1 MIPGCEEILR
11 LAQEYD
17 TIPVCREIYADVV
30 TPITLLRRIAGRSR
44 RFFLLES
51 VEGGEKWGRYSF
63 LGCDP
68 VLRVTLKNGRVVTE
82 QADGTKTETETNRPY
97 DILREI
103 FKDRAPQGSRAAG
116 RSAGGFV
123 GYFASHDGYAE
134 PTLTISRGGE
144 QDFDLMLFD
153 EVIAYD
159 HLKQKISVVV
169 NQETGDKAPETLLGA
184 YGKACGGRSHR
195 SYDPGFQPAAGERAG
210 QGKGFCQQLFQ
221 RGILPQGGENQGV
234 HPKRRHFPGRDLQ
247 AVHQPL

>member
-30 TPITLLRRIAGRSR
+30 TPITLLRRMAGRSK

-68 VLRVTLKNGRVVTE
+68 VLRVTLKTAGSSPNGRT
-82 QADGTKTETETNRPY
+82 ARGRRPKRDGPTISCG
-97 DILREI
+97 D
-103 FKDRAPQGSRAAG
+103 FKDQAFPRSQGHAA
-116 RSAGGFV
+116 ALPAV
-123 GYFASHDGYAE
+123 LWDYFAYAMIGYAE
-134 PTLTISRGGE
+134 PTLSISRGRE

-169 NQETGDKAPETLLGA
+169 NMETRDKSPETLLGA
-184 YGKACGGRSHR
+184 YGTACGRIEAIVRMIRDLSPLPESGPGR
-195 SYDPGFQPAAGERAG
+195 A
-210 QGKGFCQQLFQ
+210 KGFFQQLF
-221 RGILPQGGENQGV
+221 
-234 HPKRRHFPGRDLQ
+234 PKRNIAAG
-247 AVHQPL
+247 

>member
-30 TPITLLRRIAGRSR
+30 TPITLLRRMAGRSK

-82 QADGTKTETETNRPY
+82 RADGTRTETETGRPY

-103 FKDRAPQGSRAAG
+103 LKTR
-116 RSAGGFV
+116 RSPRIKGMPPFTGGFV
-123 GYFASHDGYAE
+123 GYFAYAMIGYAE
-134 PTLTISRGGE
+134 PTRSFRYGSSICSNMAAQVRPAPYTASWA
-144 QDFDLMLFD
+144 LF
-153 EVIAYD
+153 
-159 HLKQKISVVV
+159 
-169 NQETGDKAPETLLGA
+169 
-184 YGKACGGRSHR
+184 
-195 SYDPGFQPAAGERAG
+195 PARMPSSA
-210 QGKGFCQQLFQ
+210 
-221 RGILPQGGENQGV
+221 I
-234 HPKRRHFPGRDLQ
+234 
-247 AVHQPL
+247 